1 MQCVWKEG
9 GCELN
14 PLHNMWLLGT
24 WAMFRS
30 ARKFGKSGTG
40 LVAKPESTK
49 LLLHGISKLYI
60 ILQFLYYTVK

>member
-24 WAMFRS
+24 QAMFRS

-40 LVAKPESTK
+40 LCVQSVSSWRKKS
-49 LLLHGISKLYI
+49 S
-60 ILQFLYYTVK
+60 